1 MNQRGGDSV
10 VLEKEDD
17 VSELS
22 LTERQSRAMRTTRIS
37 FTLAALATFAA
48 ACSGNPNLSP
58 APDASTHHALR
69 AQAIAVQVSNQN
81 SNTMSIY
88 LVRQGARYLVGQVY
102 GIGDTTVTIP
112 ASLVPPD
119 RQIRL
124 RAEALAGGSTTTPLL
139 IVPDGQR
146 IYWTLGSDLSISTAS
161 AG

>member
-1 MNQRGGDSV
+1 
-10 VLEKEDD
+10 
-17 VSELS
+17 
-22 LTERQSRAMRTTRIS
+22 MRTT
-37 FTLAALATFAA
+37 FTLAALAILAS
-48 ACSGNPNLSP
+48 ACSGNPDLSP
-58 APDASTHHALR
+58 APETSGHHALSR
-69 AQAIAVQVSNQN
+69 EAIPVQVSNQN
-81 SNTMSIY
+81 TSTMSLY
-88 LVRQGARYLVGQVY
+88 LVREGARYLVGQVY

-124 RAEALAGGSTTTPLL
+124 RAEAIAGGSTTTPLL